1 MSEMREILSL
11 KLLFRQSEWEEK
23 QQHFAF
29 SPFEYL
35 LHLLPLMIPMI
46 ETQKTPRMPMSEA
59 VMLWTSPLC
68 MLAGKLTIFQLLKA
82 PFTGIFLVTRKS
94 FEIFTSVG

>member
-1 MSEMREILSL
+1 
-11 KLLFRQSEWEEK
+11 
-23 QQHFAF
+23 
-29 SPFEYL
+29 
-35 LHLLPLMIPMI
+35 
-46 ETQKTPRMPMSEA
+46 MSEA